1 MPNLEEWQN
10 ALDLTREITVNST
23 DHLAQTVNSRP
34 RSNSFH
40 GDPKNAQRI
49 AQFSPPRTVFIRPAE
64 LLYFLGRI
72 TTPRSDNL
80 SDLCSTWA
88 RIRYIW
94 AFDPDPGTQYLKL
107 SNIASGIDF
116 HQKGVLSDEIGIG
129 VAAMLVDRTF
139 QGRNPIDV
147 DVAVRSQ
154 NIPGLRY
161 RYRTSP
167 DYLFEIP
174 NGGYLIVE
182 CKGTQSGY
190 NTLLGQLKRGT
201 EQVCSLEIPNNP
213 NILTIVVG
221 TLLSNA
227 NTNVYVVDPPNN
239 RGKDDRK
246 RNVIREPEFHKDVIN
261 AQLMNLYLY
270 VGVTGRAAELA
281 PEELKGRLQKIIQR
295 YEPPQRV
302 TISEMGE
309 DYIGISQELRLFG
322 DGNLVRVFQ
331 GMPESLYLVLEK
343 RDKKQFDIHAL
354 EYYDKT
360 RKMAKQSRENIR
372 YRHVQDEETPSILG
386 KSEKAIKVQ
395 VFGRDGTMMMIE
407 VIK

>member
-1 MPNLEEWQN
+1 
-10 ALDLTREITVNST
+10 
-23 DHLAQTVNSRP
+23 
-34 RSNSFH
+34 
-40 GDPKNAQRI
+40 
-49 AQFSPPRTVFIRPAE
+49 
-64 LLYFLGRI
+64 
-72 TTPRSDNL
+72 
-80 SDLCSTWA
+80 
-88 RIRYIW
+88 
-94 AFDPDPGTQYLKL
+94 
-107 SNIASGIDF
+107 
-116 HQKGVLSDEIGIG
+116 
-129 VAAMLVDRTF
+129 MLVDRTF

-154 NIPGLRY
+154 NILGLRY

-227 NTNVYVVDPPNN
+227 NTNVYVIDPPNN

-386 KSEKAIKVQ
+386 KTEKAIKVQ